1 MQILRV
7 LKICASG
14 ISKGNFFFFFFE
26 IFHVGRLAKKENAKR
41 TRLLSSFPLPVQKFR
56 LPFFWRI
63 RRIVKRGGEG
73 REIPV
78 FSFTGEDLTGH
89 IMAGFSF
96 KSLGLRTVEN
106 VVPRDYLAMF
116 FEISGG
122 KRVRNSKSTA
132 TKAVYLL
139 PRCRVYFRFVLF
151 SAILLLETLFVRAH
165 GRNIINSR
173 RHVVVEIVTR

>member
-14 ISKGNFFFFFFE
+14 ISKGNFFFFFSKYFTLE
-26 IFHVGRLAKKENAKR
+26 GWRKR
-41 TRLLSSFPLPVQKFR
+41 KMQNGHGS
-56 LPFFWRI
+56 LPFLSLSKNLGYPSFDVSAESWN
-63 RRIVKRGGEG
+63 GEG
-73 REIPV
+73 RGIPV

-139 PRCRVYFRFVLF
+139 PCCRVYFRFVLF